1 MKRVLYIILLLLA
14 TGGINAQTY
23 PRKCTEAEIP
33 TSARNDYYKTVEL
46 YLNIYYQMLPISI
59 GSAENR
65 EAIIDKVMASKHGT
79 TLKTEFLLNPVKNLS
94 FVSPSQYY
102 VKFENEFGQMADE
115 VEFVVDNCKHG
126 DIMMNSLTSCY
137 IPVDYDLTAMK
148 GNEVLFK
155 RRCRMTFLFQKVAIS
170 SFAQTM
176 QVEPLKDIIAYRPR
190 LKFSSFKQQYDQAVQ
205 WYTEGVG
212 QKTKY
217 LSVFK
222 SLAEKDFTDAQW
234 HYGLC
239 LLEEDS
245 THYADAVIWLQKA
258 VDKNH
263 PNAHNTL
270 GWCYR
275 EGAGVSK
282 NLQKAFNLFK
292 QSAELGWK
300 NGMHNLADA
309 YNNAKGCPKDVD
321 KAIYWYEKAAD
332 LGWTEDY
339 FTIALLYFNK
349 HENVKGKEYLLK
361 GYEKKEINCM
371 RYLGLCYKLKLNSF
385 PVDYDQA
392 YFYLKPVVEWCEENS
407 WIKMNKEWTE
417 YTIGQFNEVKDWY
430 KRKPEVLL
438 DSLRQDSNNPYINK
452 AKVYKYK
459 KKNKEKFDKI
469 VAIWNSNPTKAMAE
483 MDKLA
488 DVGMP
493 EALEFI
499 GDQLFKKGQ
508 TSLAFHSYAAAAAY
522 APSDKAFNGLAN
534 CYFYGGY
541 TQRDYMQAIR
551 LYQKAYSL
559 NPDEPEPEFGFC
571 YYKGLGIE
579 RNYKKAIEL
588 FNKIAHKN
596 SEAALCIGECYD
608 RGLGVSKD
616 SIEAAKWFKTAA
628 HNGSGNGMYY
638 WGLYLYD
645 GIAVE
650 KDTLAAIE
658 WLKKAIEKDN
668 VQAMLKMGSH
678 FYGLKQYEQ
687 SLKYYQM
694 AAENGNKVGQYW
706 TGWLYAEEGTS
717 FKSKAK
723 SKVWFEKSAEQG
735 YSDAQFYLGV
745 LLYEEKTAESQ
756 KKAFEWWTKSGKQGN
771 RASQYNLAICYE
783 NGVGVKRSMANAV
796 EWYIKAARNKWQ
808 MAIKR
813 ISHFKKI
820 YKPSRIPS
828 ATKAGQF
835 TGMVVNGGK
844 PLEGVFVYVADTDNI
859 TMTDAKGRFFL
870 SGVSNWTKVK
880 ILHPDIGEIPH
891 ASIKFK
897 DYKGKEYT
905 NLGQVRGQDIEFTVI
920 K

>member
-148 GNEVLFK
+148 GDEVLFK

-263 PNAHNTL
+263 PNALNTL

-309 YNNAKGCPKDVD
+309 
-321 KAIYWYEKAAD
+321 
-332 LGWTEDY
+332 
-339 FTIALLYFNK
+339 
-349 HENVKGKEYLLK
+349 
-361 GYEKKEINCM
+361 
-371 RYLGLCYKLKLNSF
+371 
-385 PVDYDQA
+385 
-392 YFYLKPVVEWCEENS
+392 
-407 WIKMNKEWTE
+407 
-417 YTIGQFNEVKDWY
+417 
-430 KRKPEVLL
+430 
-438 DSLRQDSNNPYINK
+438 
-452 AKVYKYK
+452 
-459 KKNKEKFDKI
+459 
-469 VAIWNSNPTKAMAE
+469 
-483 MDKLA
+483 
-488 DVGMP
+488 
-493 EALEFI
+493 
-499 GDQLFKKGQ
+499 
-508 TSLAFHSYAAAAAY
+508 
-522 APSDKAFNGLAN
+522 
-534 CYFYGGY
+534 
-541 TQRDYMQAIR
+541 
-551 LYQKAYSL
+551 
-559 NPDEPEPEFGFC
+559 
-571 YYKGLGIE
+571 
-579 RNYKKAIEL
+579 
-588 FNKIAHKN
+588 
-596 SEAALCIGECYD
+596 
-608 RGLGVSKD
+608 
-616 SIEAAKWFKTAA
+616 
-628 HNGSGNGMYY
+628 
-638 WGLYLYD
+638 
-645 GIAVE
+645 
-650 KDTLAAIE
+650 
-658 WLKKAIEKDN
+658 
-668 VQAMLKMGSH
+668 
-678 FYGLKQYEQ
+678 
-687 SLKYYQM
+687 
-694 AAENGNKVGQYW
+694 
-706 TGWLYAEEGTS
+706 
-717 FKSKAK
+717 
-723 SKVWFEKSAEQG
+723 
-735 YSDAQFYLGV
+735 
-745 LLYEEKTAESQ
+745 
-756 KKAFEWWTKSGKQGN
+756 
-771 RASQYNLAICYE
+771 
-783 NGVGVKRSMANAV
+783 
-796 EWYIKAARNKWQ
+796 
-808 MAIKR
+808 
-813 ISHFKKI
+813 
-820 YKPSRIPS
+820 
-828 ATKAGQF
+828 
-835 TGMVVNGGK
+835 
-844 PLEGVFVYVADTDNI
+844 
-859 TMTDAKGRFFL
+859 
-870 SGVSNWTKVK
+870 
-880 ILHPDIGEIPH
+880 
-891 ASIKFK
+891 
-897 DYKGKEYT
+897 
-905 NLGQVRGQDIEFTVI
+905 
-920 K
+920 